1 MRVSSFLGV
10 VASIVIATGTTLA
23 QEKPKIE
30 QAPIPRISA
39 DDGPAMFVA
48 YCAPCHGRTG
58 RGDGPAAA
66 ALKRAPADLA
76 TLTARNKGKF
86 PEVQVR
92 RYIEGLD
99 EVAAHGTRDMPVW
112 GPLFRDLGR
121 DTALLRIEALTA
133 HLKTLQQ

>member
-1 MRVSSFLGV
+1 MRVSSFLSV
-10 VASIVIATGTTLA
+10 VGSIVIATATTLA
-23 QEKPKIE
+23 QEKPKVE

-39 DDGPAMFVA
+39 ADGPAMFA
-48 YCAPCHGRTG
+48 SYCSPCHGRTG

-76 TLTARNKGKF
+76 TLTSRNGGKF
-86 PEVQVR
+86 PEVKVR

-99 EVAAHGTRDMPVW
+99 EVAAHGTRDMPIW

-121 DTALLRIEALTA
+121 DTALIRIEALTA

>member
-10 VASIVIATGTTLA
+10 VASIVIATGPTLA

-39 DDGPAMFVA
+39 SDGAAMFA
-48 YCAPCHGRTG
+48 SYCAPCHGKTG

-76 TLTARNKGKF
+76 TLTSRNKGKF

-99 EVAAHGTRDMPVW
+99 EVPAHGTRDMPVW
-112 GPLFRDLGR
+112 GPLFRELGR
-121 DTALLRIEALTA
+121 DSALIRIEALTA

>member
-1 MRVSSFLGV
+1 MRVSSILGV
-10 VASIVIATGTTLA
+10 VASIVIATGSALA
-23 QEKPKIE
+23 QEKPKVE
-30 QAPIPRISA
+30 QAPITRIPAS
-39 DDGPAMFVA
+39 DGPAMFA
-48 YCAPCHGRTG
+48 SYCAPCHGKTG

-76 TLTARNKGKF
+76 TLTSRNKGKF

-99 EVAAHGTRDMPVW
+99 EVPAHGTRDMPVW
-112 GPLFRDLGR
+112 GPLFRELGR
-121 DTALLRIEALTA
+121 DTALIRIESLTA